1 MASGPTSALHTWHI
15 LVVDDEDGIALTL
28 QAGLRKLL
36 GCEVAAATCGE
47 AALQLIRRQRFDLLI
62 TDYSMPDI
70 NGLTLVERAHEV
82 CPGLPSVMLTAYHN
96 AELHEQAMAAS
107 VNCILAKPIELTEL
121 RSAIEALAE
130 DGARSAGV
138 PIAANKMERL

>member
-1 MASGPTSALHTWHI
+1 VVSRQKSALPAWRI
-15 LVVDDEDGIALTL
+15 LIVDDEANLALTL

-36 GCEVAAATCGE
+36 GCEVVAATCGE
-47 AALQLIRRQRFDLLI
+47 AALQLIRQQPFDLLI
-62 TDYSMPDI
+62 TDYWMPDM
-70 NGLTLVERAHEV
+70 NGITLAERAHEV
-82 CPGLPSVMLTAYHN
+82 CPGLPSMMITAYHN

-130 DGARSAGV
+130 NGARSAGV
-138 PIAANKMERL
+138 PIATSKTERL